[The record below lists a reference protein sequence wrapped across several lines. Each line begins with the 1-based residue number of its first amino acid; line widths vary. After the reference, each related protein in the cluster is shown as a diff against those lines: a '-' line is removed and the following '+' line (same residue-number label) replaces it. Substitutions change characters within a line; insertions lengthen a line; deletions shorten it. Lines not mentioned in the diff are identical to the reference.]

1 MTEVWGSPRPGARE
15 GRRAPGTPCWTSL
28 LAHDLEAIQDF
39 YGGLFGWA
47 FYSPGP
53 RRLGPYLRATVG
65 GRDVAGLGELA
76 PGLRLP
82 TAWTT
87 YLASD
92 DADEAAEWI
101 RCLGGTVGVGPL
113 SAEEA
118 GRLVLACDPAGAP
131 FGVWQGQELT
141 GAQLTGVPGTPV
153 WHELV
158 THRASAVVGFYRA
171 LFGYDVKPA
180 DADTSD
186 CLTLQLGDRPVAA
199 IRGAGPRLRDPHWM
213 TYFEVA
219 DTDAAALRVVELGG
233 QVLRPPQEEP
243 AGRTARVAD
252 PEGAVFTLLRT
263 AR

>member
-39 YGGLFGWA
+39 YAGLFGWA

-76 PGLRLP
+76 PGVRLP

-118 GRLVLACDPAGAP
+118 GRLVLASDPAGAP

-199 IRGAGPRLRDPHWM
+199 L
-213 TYFEVA
+213 
-219 DTDAAALRVVELGG
+219 
-233 QVLRPPQEEP
+233 Q
-243 AGRTARVAD
+243 
-252 PEGAVFTLLRT
+252 
-263 AR
+263 